1 MQHHSERANDYP
13 APVNEVTPAVYTM
26 GKTISEKRVKELR
39 KTFDADPSAKLAQ
52 NAVSNNELL
61 EVALDRDLV
70 QEIDFSFSIKLDKW
84 KVTHQKRSGRCW
96 LFATLNLFRP
106 STMKKMNVKNFEFSQ
121 AHIHF
126 WDKFERAN
134 HFYEAIIETAERP
147 VDDRTIGFL
156 LGDPIG
162 DGGQWNMAMN
172 LIRKHGLVPKSAY
185 PESQSSSST
194 RYMNANLKDILRTGA
209 CEIREI
215 LDSGGSSADARAHK
229 DSRLADIWRILCI
242 HLGTPPEKFDWQ
254 WEDKDGKLHRKGM
267 MTPQEFAEEF
277 VEIDWEDYVCIV
289 NDPRNDYYQTYTVDY
304 LQNVAGGP
312 PVVYL
317 NVPSDEMKG
326 ITQSLLEDGL
336 PVWMGC
342 DVGKQMHRKRG
353 LWDAK
358 LFDFGALYG
367 AEFGMNKANRLRF
380 SQTMMTHAM
389 LFTGVDVVDG
399 KPRRW
404 RVENSWGAE
413 QSGRKG
419 FYTMNDSWYD
429 EHMFEIACPS
439 KYLSD
444 EMKAGMMTEPVVL
457 PAWDPMGSL
466 AKDEAFQ

>member
-1 MQHHSERANDYP
+1 M
-13 APVNEVTPAVYTM
+13 
-26 GKTISEKRVKELR
+26 
-39 KTFDADPSAKLAQ
+39 AKL
-52 NAVSNNELL
+52 
-61 EVALDRDLV
+61 
-70 QEIDFSFSIKLDKW
+70 
-84 KVTHQKRSGRCW
+84 
-96 LFATLNLFRP
+96 
-106 STMKKMNVKNFEFSQ
+106 NVKNFEFSQ
-121 AHIHF
+121 SHIHF

-134 HFYEAIIETAERP
+134 HFYEAIIDTSDRP

-185 PESQSSSST
+185 PESKSSSNT
-194 RYMNANLKDILRTGA
+194 RGMNANLKDILRSGA
-209 CEIREI
+209 SEIRAI
-215 LDSGGSSADARAHK
+215 LEAGGTAAEARAHK
-229 DSRLADIWRILCI
+229 ESRLTDIWRILCI

-254 WEDKDGKLHRKGM
+254 WEDKDGKFHRRGKI
-267 MTPQEFAEEF
+267 TPQEFAAEY

-289 NDPRNDYYQTYTVDY
+289 NDPRNEYYRTYTVDY

-317 NVPSDEMKG
+317 NVPSSEMKG
-326 ITQSLLEDGL
+326 VTQKLLEDGL

-367 AEFGMNKANRLRF
+367 AEFGMDKADRLRF
-380 SQTMMTHAM
+380 GQTMMTHAM
-389 LFTGVDVVDG
+389 LFTGVDVVNG

-404 RVENSWGAE
+404 RVENSWGDKE
-413 QSGRKG
+413 SGRKG
-419 FYTMNDSWYD
+419 YYTMNDSWYD
-429 EHMFEIACPS
+429 EYMFEIACPS
-439 KYLSD
+439 DYLSD
-444 EMKAGMMTEPVVL
+444 EMREGLETEPIVL

-466 AKDEAFQ
+466 ARDEALS